1 MRYFTALIMAVALV
15 ACGSSNAANRSDM
28 QAVYSGADGAFRMT
42 VELSESGDL
51 RGETQGQDMWML
63 RTDGLDYFVIP
74 DDEGDK
80 VLDVR
85 IMGELMRE
93 IMSPEFLEMTREAPV
108 TEMELERIGEV
119 TVNGRTGI
127 GYRMPGAPEGFAT
140 FVFSDDPDLAPLR
153 DAMATPYETSM
164 AMMPIETRLFSQT
177 LELLREAAPLRFAN
191 ADLES
196 FEPADFDDNRFEL
209 PADPLD
215 KDATREV
222 MISRGMIPA
231 EPIELPDFTDEAQ

>member
-1 MRYFTALIMAVALV
+1 
-15 ACGSSNAANRSDM
+15 
-28 QAVYSGADGAFRMT
+28 MT
-42 VELSESGDL
+42 VEISENGDL
-51 RGETQGQDMWML
+51 RGQTEGQDMWMI
-63 RTDGLDYFVIP
+63 RTDGVDYFVIP
-74 DDEGDK
+74 DDGGDK

-93 IMSPEFLEMTREAPV
+93 IMPPEFFEMMREAPDA
-108 TEMELERIGEV
+108 EMVLERIGEV

-127 GYRMPGAPEGFAT
+127 GYRMPGISDGPAA

-153 DAMATPYETSM
+153 DAMAAQYETSM

-177 LELLREAAPLRFAN
+177 LGLLREGAPVRFAN

-222 MISRGMIPA
+222 MISRGMMPA
-231 EPIELPDFTDEAQ
+231 EPIELPEFPDEAQ